1 MHNSSLQPEMVLFL
15 NNLNL
20 ENFFKKTN
28 AMAIPFLNKYIFL
41 ENECACA
48 LPSVSFN
55 AGTNK
60 HDTKTT

>member
-1 MHNSSLQPEMVLFL
+1 MVLFL

-60 HDTKTT
+60 HDIKTT